1 MFKNY
6 LKVAFRNLIR
16 TKLYSFINIMG
27 LSLGVACCLLLSLYV
42 NDEFSYDRH
51 HQRLDDLY
59 RIDTEFEGVIGFDK
73 LGSVSPPITMT
84 IKDEIPEIEAAARVV
99 ASFSG
104 ENLIQ
109 YEDNKFYEPDAYVAD
124 STLFDVLTYDFKEGN
139 PQKALTDANT
149 VVLSEPLANKLF
161 GEESAL
167 NKSILIA
174 QGGDPVNYKVTG
186 VYRNNNSFLKANFIT
201 SVMSEG
207 IGYYIRA
214 DSNAAYEWAGQNFV
228 QGYIKLVPQ
237 HSQAEVE
244 KKINDVLVKYGSEDM
259 KALGV
264 TKTLF
269 LEPVGDIYLKSAI
282 DTNQRITYI
291 YVIVSIALFILLLAC
306 INFMNLSTAKAVKR
320 ASEIGIRKAMG
331 AFRGSLMGQILGESM
346 VIVAIAMIVS
356 TAMVF
361 FVMPLFNE
369 LSGKS
374 IAFSR
379 DNILYFGSA
388 LLILGI
394 VTGLAAGSYPA
405 FYMSSFK
412 PAEVLK
418 GKFSLGSASGR
429 LRQGLVVFQFVVAIV
444 LVCGMFVISKQL
456 SFMKEKDLGFDPKAK
471 IVIPLRTTEAKN
483 GYIALKNDVKQL
495 SSVDAVSAANY
506 PPGTQVFNDMVF
518 YREGGSMDNAI
529 LNRRNIVDEGYM
541 EMLGIRLIAGRA
553 FTGNRETE
561 SDGKLIINRTSAEKF
576 GVDPNSIIG
585 EKLYFDWQG
594 ENYVFEV
601 IGVMEDYNQTSLRDP
616 IVPLTFEIAGS
627 ADRYNF
633 MIASVSSSEFAETIA
648 GIESIWRQRISDAPF
663 EYSFLDDNI
672 QKQYNEDRR
681 ISRIITSFSVIA
693 MIICSLGL
701 YGLSSFMAER
711 RIKEIGV
718 RKVMGASVTQIT
730 SMMSKEFVRLV
741 VIAFVVAVPL
751 SWYGAQKWLEGFE
764 YKTPLTVM
772 PFVYAGLSALV
783 IALLT
788 ISYESVKAANA
799 NPATTLRSE

>member
-42 NDEFSYDRH
+42 NDEFSYDSH

-374 IAFSR
+374 ITFSR
-379 DNILYFGSA
+379 DKILYFGSA

-483 GYIALKNDVKQL
+483 GYEALKNDVKQL